1 MYIYKQFKFSNF
13 TFFQARSL
21 EKLMHNND
29 ATFIR
34 RKSGLQNDI
43 ISFRNKNEVNSVMMQ
58 MTLLYTKFIQ

>member
-1 MYIYKQFKFSNF
+1 
-13 TFFQARSL
+13 
-21 EKLMHNND
+21 MHNND